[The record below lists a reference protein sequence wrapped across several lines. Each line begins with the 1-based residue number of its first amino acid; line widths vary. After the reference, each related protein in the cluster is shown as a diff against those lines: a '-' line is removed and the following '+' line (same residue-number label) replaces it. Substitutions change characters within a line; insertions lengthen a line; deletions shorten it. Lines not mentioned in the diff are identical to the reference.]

1 MPGARAGPQYD
12 VIRRMTKDVHQSTTQ
27 LTDAGPAM
35 HVDLPGDDSTPIPA
49 LTIIYHPILRRIG
62 ERALLSELLA
72 GRDAKISRTA
82 PRFTP
87 PHQNRA
93 AALDDSR
100 ISRTPFRLR
109 LLDDGG
115 VALDPDQSRTKIVID
130 GNHVTAPWRVSVS
143 ELEHGVIIELGDRIA
158 LLLHLYTSSEERETG
173 DLGLV
178 GDSAQILRV
187 REDIRRVA
195 VLDVPVLIR
204 GETGTGKELVASAIH
219 QASVRRG
226 RPLVSVNLAAL
237 PATLAAA
244 ELFGA
249 VRGAFTGAARNQ
261 EGYFRRAHGGTLF
274 LDEIGETSVDV
285 QVMLLRAL
293 ETGQIYALGAQRAEH
308 VDVRLIAATDADLEA
323 MVQHGH
329 FRAPLLHRLAGYEIQ
344 MPPVRSRR
352 DDVARLLIYFL
363 GLDLA
368 EGGETEC
375 LDRTESTPWLSM
387 QQMVRLVRYDW
398 PGNVRQLRNAA
409 RQIVI
414 ANRGRGEATLPG
426 ALVRQ
431 IEQPPAAALG
441 GALPGAFLGTSAG
454 PFLGTPAG
462 ASPGA
467 FAGASPGPTRGALTD
482 GLSAATAEHARR
494 LAPPRRQ
501 PSDISE
507 QELVEALRE
516 HRWNIRATAVALRIP
531 RTSLYR
537 LIESSPGLRTAGDLD
552 PDEIRACHSATHG
565 NLDAMV
571 ERLCVS
577 KKALRRRIKE
587 LSLA

>member
-1 MPGARAGPQYD
+1 
-12 VIRRMTKDVHQSTTQ
+12 MTTDIHQSTTQ
-27 LTDAGPAM
+27 LTIVGPAA
-35 HVDLPGDDSTPIPA
+35 HADVCGDHGTAIPT
-49 LTIIYHPILRRIG
+49 LTIVHHPLLRRIG

-87 PHQNRA
+87 PRQLRS
-93 AALDDSR
+93 AALDDSHV
-100 ISRTPFRLR
+100 SRAPFRLR
-109 LLDDGG
+109 LLDDGSIT
-115 VALDPDQSRTKIVID
+115 LDPDQSRTRIVID
-130 GNHVTAPWRVSVS
+130 GSHVGAPRRFSPA
-143 ELEHGVIIELGDRIA
+143 ELEHGVIIELSDRIA
-158 LLLHLYTSSEERETG
+158 LLLHQYTPREESETG

-178 GDSAQILRV
+178 GESVQIVRV

-219 QASVRRG
+219 EASARRD

-237 PATLAAA
+237 PAALAAA

-249 VRGAFTGAARNQ
+249 TRGAYSGAARDQ

-308 VDVRLIAATDADLEA
+308 VDVRVIAATDANLDA
-323 MVQHGH
+323 MVQHGQ
-329 FRAPLLHRLAGYEIQ
+329 FRAPLLHRLAGYDIQ
-344 MPPVRSRR
+344 VPPLRAWR
-352 DDVARLLIYFL
+352 DDIGRLLIHFL
-363 GLDLA
+363 GLELA
-368 EGGETEC
+368 ESGEAER
-375 LDRTESTPWLSM
+375 LDRTGPAPWLSM

-414 ANRGRGEATLPG
+414 ANRNRAEVVFPASLM
-426 ALVRQ
+426 RQ
-431 IEQPPAAALG
+431 IEPSRP
-441 GALPGAFLGTSAG
+441 SARADG
-454 PFLGTPAG
+454 P
-462 ASPGA
+462 
-467 FAGASPGPTRGALTD
+467 
-482 GLSAATAEHARR
+482 AATAGGQAGELDIAS
-494 LAPPRRQ
+494 PRRQ
-501 PSDISE
+501 PAEISE
-507 QELVEALRE
+507 QELVDALRTY
-516 HRWNIRATAVALRIP
+516 RWNIRATAVALQIP

-537 LIESSPGLRTAGDLD
+537 LIESSTRVRTAGDLD
-552 PDEIRACHSATHG
+552 AEEICACHRATHG
-565 NLDAMV
+565 DLDAMV

-587 LSLA
+587 LGLA

>member
-1 MPGARAGPQYD
+1 
-12 VIRRMTKDVHQSTTQ
+12 MTKDVHQSTTQ

-35 HVDLPGDDSTPIPA
+35 LVDVPGDDCTPIPA

-93 AALDDSR
+93 AALDDPR

-109 LLDDGG
+109 LLEDGG
-115 VALDPDQSRTKIVID
+115 VELDPDQSRTKIVID
-130 GNHVTAPWRVSVS
+130 GNHVTAPWPVSVA
-143 ELEHGVIIELGDRIA
+143 ELEHGVIIELGERIA

-344 MPPVRSRR
+344 VPPVRARR

-414 ANRGRGEATLPG
+414 ANRGRAEATLPD

-441 GALPGAFLGTSAG
+441 SALPGPFSGTSAG
-454 PFLGTPAG
+454 PFSGT
-462 ASPGA
+462 SQGA
-467 FAGASPGPTRGALTD
+467 FPGTSQGPFPGTSQGPAHGALND
-482 GLSAATAEHARR
+482 GLSVTTAEHARR
-494 LAPPRRQ
+494 MAMALPRRQ

-552 PDEIRACHSATHG
+552 PDEIRACHSATNG

>member
-1 MPGARAGPQYD
+1 ML
-12 VIRRMTKDVHQSTTQ
+12 RMTKDVHQSTTQ
-27 LTDAGPAM
+27 LTDASPAM
-35 HVDLPGDDSTPIPA
+35 HVDVSGDDCTPIPA
-49 LTIIYHPILRRIG
+49 LTIIYHPTLRRIG

-100 ISRTPFRLR
+100 ISRTPFRVR

-115 VALDPDQSRTKIVID
+115 VALEPDESRTKIAID
-130 GNHVTAPWRVSVS
+130 GSQVTAPWRVSVA

-323 MVQHGH
+323 LVQHGH

-344 MPPVRSRR
+344 VPPVRARR

-414 ANRGRGEATLPG
+414 ANRGRAEATLPD

-431 IEQPPAAALG
+431 IEQPPAGTPGSAPPPAAPLG
-441 GALPGAFLGTSAG
+441 GALPGAF
-454 PFLGTPAG
+454 
-462 ASPGA
+462 PGA
-467 FAGASPGPTRGALTD
+467 FPD
-482 GLSAATAEHARR
+482 GLSGAAAEHVRR
-494 LAPPRRQ
+494 MAVALPRRQ

-507 QELVEALRE
+507 QELGDALRA

-537 LIESSPGLRTAGDLD
+537 LIESSPGLRTAGDLE

-587 LSLA
+587 LSLT